1 MKSVFGKDM
10 REKMDKY
17 IVVTGGGTGGHLA
30 VARSLI
36 DELYDRKYKIIFIGS
51 TKGADRDWFEH
62 YEKIELKYFLETK
75 GVVNQSFFGK
85 FTSLFKIIKEAFFCK
100 SVMNQYGVRKVIS
113 VGGFSAASAS
123 FGAIIGGCELFIHEQ
138 NSVMGNLNKVTSK
151 YAKAVFSSYDLNSPI
166 KDYPINQKFF
176 KHQKIRKEIKTIIF
190 LGGSQGATAINN
202 FAMQIAPILKEKNIA
217 IIHQTGKNDLEKCK
231 TFYKENNIEATVF
244 DFDKNILDY
253 MDKADF
259 AVSRSG
265 ASSLWELCALGIP
278 TLFIPYP
285 HASLNHQYFNA
296 KFLLDSKLCF
306 LKLQNE
312 LTPTVLDEIFTS
324 NLETMSKNLINII
337 KKDGVKQ
344 IVDRILQD

>member
-1 MKSVFGKDM
+1 M
-10 REKMDKY
+10 EKNNY
-17 IVVTGGGTGGHLA
+17 IIVTGGGTGGHLA

-36 DELYDRKYKIIFIGS
+36 DEFYERGYKVIFIGS
-51 TKGADRDWFEH
+51 TKGADQDWFAN

-85 FTSLFKIIKEAFFCK
+85 FASLFKIIKEAFYCRDI
-100 SVMNQYGVRKVIS
+100 MNQYGVKKVIS

-123 FGAIIGGCELFIHEQ
+123 FGAIIGGRELFIHEQ
-138 NSVMGNLNKVTSK
+138 NSVMGNLNKITSK
-151 YAKAVFSSYDLNSPI
+151 YAKAVFSSYDQNSPI
-166 KDYPINQKFF
+166 KDYPINPKFF
-176 KHQKIRKEIKTIIF
+176 DHQKVRKEIKTIIF

-202 FAMQIAPILKEKNIA
+202 FAMQIAPILKEKNIT
-217 IIHQTGKNDLEKCK
+217 IIHQTGKNDLQKCK
-231 TFYKENNIEATVF
+231 SFYETNNIDAVVF
-244 DFDKNILDY
+244 DFDKNILSH

-285 HASLNHQYFNA
+285 YASLNHQYFNA
-296 KFLLDSKLCF
+296 KFLLDNKLCF
-306 LKLQNE
+306 LSLQNQ
-312 LTPTVLDEIFTS
+312 LDPKLLDDIFKAD
-324 NLETMSKNLINII
+324 LETISKSLINMI

-344 IVDRILQD
+344 ITDKILQD